1 MPAPSLICYSCQRP
15 AVEVSGAVQDCEC
28 GCRKMVAAVPI
39 PSTRRADREACQRI
53 ARNWQE
59 QAARAEAVAEQL
71 AYAAALVAASL
82 LLSGTKCGDLPRLQ
96 KAIDAWSAHR
106 ADLDTLEGK

>member
-1 MPAPSLICYSCQRP
+1 MSQSLVCYFCQRP
-15 AVEVSGAVQDCEC
+15 AVEVSGVVQDCEC
-28 GCRKMVAAVPI
+28 GCRKMVAAPY
-39 PSTRRADREACQRI
+39 RAPMNGTER
-53 ARNWQE
+53 
-59 QAARAEAVAEQL
+59 AARAEAVAEQL